1 MTHHTVEHATVL
13 QDLGEEMRRCIEECS
28 TCHDVCLATVTH
40 CLQMGGE
47 HAEASHMRLLLDCA
61 QICDTSADF
70 MLRGSELHG
79 ETCRACAVVCERCA
93 EACERFNDDEIMAA
107 CAEACRRCA
116 ESCRQMAA

>member
-13 QDLGEEMRRCIEECS
+13 QDLGEEMRRCIEECG